1 MSAQP
6 EDWTLKGFLTHFR
19 DVNRHQPDHTFA
31 WVLGAG
37 ASRESGIPTGGE
49 LVGRW
54 LAELHERHCAD
65 GTSLETWANAANLGI
80 DGFDYAEAASFYSR
94 VFERRY
100 GGYPDE
106 AYAFLES
113 VMSERDPSPGYS
125 ILAKIMEDTRHKVV
139 VTTNFDNLVAD
150 ALSIYTRV
158 FPLVC
163 GHESLTH
170 FVRPQL
176 RRPLVCKIHR
186 DLLLGPQNDP
196 ASLQQLNEAWAKTLR
211 TLFSHYT
218 PLVIGYGGND
228 DTFMGLLEALE
239 PGQMKG
245 RMLWCYQ
252 SGRPPGQRIR
262 EVVSRHKGAMVAA
275 PSFDWLMVLVGEE
288 LGIKPQDQEIELR
301 ASARTTAYRKRMEE
315 LRTAINPAVPTV
327 AADTAT
333 KAVAAALESTL
344 EKAGGWWSWDLKAD
358 REPDLEKREQIYREA
373 IRALP
378 RSPELHGN
386 FAYFMYS
393 ARRRFDEAESL
404 YRSAL
409 ELDPLDADNIA
420 SFALFVANVRR
431 DVDEAERLFRK
442 ALELDPTLTSNIGSL
457 ANFLTNVRHDHDEA
471 ERLYRKA
478 LELDPVDVTTIGNFA
493 NFITNVRGNH
503 DEAERLYRKALE
515 LDPVNAAN
523 IANFANFI
531 RNVRENHDEAERLY
545 RKALELDPA
554 GATNIGNFAD
564 FLSHVRRDHDEA
576 EQLYRKALE
585 LSPTQ
590 VNPSS
595 NFAGFLL
602 ERSRW
607 EDADPAIRRAWELTR
622 GQLKQAT
629 AEVALYRGLAAR
641 ARDQSDARALGRLK
655 TLLERGFQR
664 AIWSF
669 DDLLAAMRPKV
680 SDEDFALYS
689 ALAAAVLDESKVA
702 ELAHFPRWHEVVPLP
717 LDASWD

>member
-1 MSAQP
+1 MSALP
-6 EDWTLKGFLTHFR
+6 EEWTLKGFLTHFR
-19 DVNRHQPDHTFA
+19 DVNRHQPDHAFA

-49 LVGRW
+49 LVARW
-54 LAELHERHCAD
+54 LGELHERHCGD
-65 GTSLETWANAANLGI
+65 GTSLETWAIAGNLGI
-80 DGFDYAEAASFYSR
+80 DGFDYAEAPSFYSR

-196 ASLQQLNEAWAKTLR
+196 ASLRQLNEAWTKTLR
-211 TLFSHYT
+211 TMFGHYT

-239 PGQMKG
+239 PGQIKG

-252 SGRPPGQRIR
+252 SGRPPGRRIR
-262 EVVSRHKGAMVAA
+262 DVVARHRGALVAG
-275 PSFDWLMVLVGEE
+275 PSFDRLMVLLGEE

-301 ASARTTAYRKRMEE
+301 AAARATAYRKRMEE
-315 LRTAINPAVPTV
+315 LRTAINPPVTTA

-344 EKAGGWWSWDLKAD
+344 DKAGGWWSWQLKAN
-358 REPDLEKREQIYREA
+358 REPDLEKREQIYREGV
-373 IRALP
+373 RALP
-378 RSPELHGN
+378 KSVELNGN
-386 FAYFMYS
+386 FALFM
-393 ARRRFDEAESL
+393 DEVRGRHDDAERL
-404 YRSAL
+404 YRTAL
-409 ELDPLDADNIA
+409 ELDPSDGNNTGN
-420 SFALFVANVRR
+420 FALFMTKVRR
-431 DVDEAERLFRK
+431 HHDEAERLFRK
-442 ALELDPTLTSNIGSL
+442 ALELDPTDANNTGNF
-457 ANFLTNVRHDHDEA
+457 ANFMTDVRRDHDEA

-478 LELDPVDVTTIGNFA
+478 LELDPTRADFTGNFA
-493 NFITNVRGNH
+493 VFMTDVRRDH
-503 DEAERLYRKALE
+503 AEAERLHRRALE
-515 LDPVNAAN
+515 LDPTDAN
-523 IANFANFI
+523 
-531 RNVRENHDEAERLY
+531 NH
-545 RKALELDPA
+545 
-554 GATNIGNFAD
+554 G
-564 FLSHVRRDHDEA
+564 
-576 EQLYRKALE
+576 
-585 LSPTQ
+585 
-590 VNPSS
+590 

-607 EDADPAIRRAWELTR
+607 QEADTAIRRAWGLTQ
-622 GQLKQAT
+622 GQPEQAT
-629 AEVALYRGLAAR
+629 GEVALYRGLAAR

-655 TLLERGFQR
+655 TLLERGFPR
-664 AIWSF
+664 SVWSF
-669 DDLLAAMRPKV
+669 EDLLAAMRPKV

-689 ALAAAVLDESKVA
+689 ALAAAILDESKIS
-702 ELAHFPRWHEVVPLP
+702 ELAHFPRYREIAPLP

>member
-1 MSAQP
+1 MSALP
-6 EDWTLKGFLTHFR
+6 EEWTLKGFLTHFR
-19 DVNRHQPDHTFA
+19 DVNRHQPDHAFA

-49 LVGRW
+49 LVGQW

-65 GTSLETWANAANLGI
+65 GTGLETWATAANLGI
-80 DGFDYAEAASFYSR
+80 DGFDYAEAPSFYSR

-211 TLFSHYT
+211 TLFGHYT

-239 PGQMKG
+239 PGEIKG

-262 EVVSRHKGAMVAA
+262 DVVSRHRGALVGA
-275 PSFDWLMVLVGEE
+275 PSFDWLMVLLGEE

-301 ASARTTAYRKRMEE
+301 AAARATAYRKRMEE
-315 LRTAINPAVPTV
+315 LRTVISPAVPTA
-327 AADTAT
+327 AADTAA

-344 EKAGGWWSWDLKAD
+344 DKAEGWWSWQLKAD
-358 REPDLEKREQIYREA
+358 REPDLDKREEIYREG

-378 RSPELHGN
+378 KSAELHGN
-386 FAYFMYS
+386 FALFM
-393 ARRRFDEAESL
+393 RHVRGRQEEAERL
-404 YRSAL
+404 YRTAL
-409 ELDPLDADNIA
+409 ELDPSKANTTGN
-420 SFALFVANVRR
+420 FANFMTDVRR
-431 DVDEAERLFRK
+431 DHDEAERLYRK
-442 ALELDPTLTSNIGSL
+442 ALELGPTNAINTG
-457 ANFLTNVRHDHDEA
+457 NFATFMTDARGDHDEA

-478 LELDPVDVTTIGNFA
+478 LELDPTDATNTGNFA
-493 NFITNVRGNH
+493 SFMTEVRRSH

-515 LDPVNAAN
+515 LDPTHAN
-523 IANFANFI
+523 NHANFA
-531 RNVRENHDEAERLY
+531 
-545 RKALELDPA
+545 
-554 GATNIGNFAD
+554 
-564 FLSHVRRDHDEA
+564 S
-576 EQLYRKALE
+576 
-585 LSPTQ
+585 
-590 VNPSS
+590 
-595 NFAGFLL
+595 FLL

-607 EDADPAIRRAWELTR
+607 VEADVALQSAWELTR
-622 GQLKQAT
+622 GQRDQA
-629 AEVALYRGLAAR
+629 AGAVALYRGLAER
-641 ARDQSDARALGRLK
+641 ARNQSDARALGRLK
-655 TLLERGFQR
+655 TLLARGFFR
-664 AIWSF
+664 GIWSF
-669 DDLLAAMRPKV
+669 VDVLAAMRPNL
-680 SDEDFALYS
+680 SDQDFALYS
-689 ALAAAVLDESKVA
+689 ALKAAILDEEKVPD
-702 ELAHFPRWHEVVPLP
+702 LAPFPRWREIVPLS